1 MGRLLLR
8 GWELRLCGWGLVE
21 LLGLQRG
28 LHGLVGELL
37 WLEMG
42 LHGLVGLEGGL
53 DGGEMLSLVRQRPDD
68 WSWQSW
74 G

>member
-28 LHGLVGELL
+28 LSEWLIEGMLGELL
-37 WLEMG
+37 LR
-42 LHGLVGLEGGL
+42 
-53 DGGEMLSLVRQRPDD
+53 GE
-68 WSWQSW
+68 
-74 G
+74 